1 MTYTAETA
9 IKQMEETNVF
19 MKRDYTYEE
28 YVAELMKFEA
38 LIASMVYG
46 SDKNEKVRMTEI
58 MLYLEKTAQEKGLE
72 KNPAVRNGIRQL
84 KKVEKELAISISGK
98 AGENRVARALE
109 FVEREHFASFRN
121 VSLSDGNE
129 STEID
134 NIVLTDNGILVLEV
148 KNAKEDI
155 TISEDGRLLYN
166 NSASYEA
173 RPMAEKLEI
182 KRRLLRQRLE
192 SALKE
197 KGVELPV
204 HIDSFLVFATPR
216 NLHINVTNLY
226 RKEKYC
232 FQSRLKYVVGDYF
245 SNVTYSKEEYE
256 LLKDILGELDCCKKT
271 FQVTLDFDEIR
282 DGFAQAMEVLEGEW
296 KADETEVK
304 KVVSSKKERWN
315 DVMMAS
321 AKACCLLKH
330 MAGPVAAAVIPA
342 VTIPIAMSLI
352 HKA

>member
-1 MTYTAETA
+1 MTYTAEA
-9 IKQMEETNVF
+9 MIKRMEETDLF

-28 YVAELMKFEA
+28 YVAELIEFEA
-38 LIASMVYG
+38 MIASMVYG
-46 SDKNEKVRMTEI
+46 SEKPEKVRMTEI
-58 MLYLEKTAQEKGLE
+58 ILYLEKLAQEKGLE
-72 KNPAVRNGIRQL
+72 KNLAVRNGIRQL

-98 AGENRVARALE
+98 IGENRVAKALE

-121 VSLSDGNE
+121 VSLSDGAE
-129 STEID
+129 VTEID

-148 KNAKEDI
+148 KNAKEDV

-166 NSASYEA
+166 NSTSYEA
-173 RPMAEKLEI
+173 RPMAEKLEV

-192 SALKE
+192 SALRE
-197 KGVELPV
+197 RGVELPV

-232 FQSRLKYVVGDYF
+232 FQSRLKYVVGEYF
-245 SNVTYSKEEYE
+245 SNVTYSKEEFK
-256 LLKDILGELDCCKKT
+256 LLEGILGELDRCKKP

-282 DGFAQAMEVLEGEW
+282 DGFAQAMEVLGGYQDNAKELQIIASKEKRKSVNAT
-296 KADETEVK
+296 KA
-304 KVVSSKKERWN
+304 VV
-315 DVMMAS
+315 
-321 AKACCLLKH
+321 KACCIAKY
-330 MAGPVAAAVIPA
+330 MAGPIAAAVIPV
-342 VTIPIAMSLI
+342 VTIPIAMAFM